1 MHPPIT
7 PETESRIISALEK
20 DAHASRVAR
29 ALGDVSYATVWRVAH
44 RNSIA
49 LTAGRETMGC
59 RLSEEQR
66 AAVIEAGVQ
75 SPMRPKEKSRSKP
88 GSAGQA
94 CDGSRAA
101 PAGQGAVSRRGGSC
115 LWHQSHAF
123 HFRR

>member
-44 RNSIA
+44 RYSIA
-49 LTAGRETMGC
+49 LTAGRETMGR
-59 RLSEEQR
+59 RLSPDRR
-66 AAVIEAGVQ
+66 AAVIEAAQANPDAPQREIAEQAGV
-75 SPMRPKEKSRSKP
+75 SRSSVRRIE
-88 GSAGQA
+88 G
-94 CDGSRAA
+94 GSR
-101 PAGQGAVSRRGGSC
+101 
-115 LWHQSHAF
+115 LWHQSRAC